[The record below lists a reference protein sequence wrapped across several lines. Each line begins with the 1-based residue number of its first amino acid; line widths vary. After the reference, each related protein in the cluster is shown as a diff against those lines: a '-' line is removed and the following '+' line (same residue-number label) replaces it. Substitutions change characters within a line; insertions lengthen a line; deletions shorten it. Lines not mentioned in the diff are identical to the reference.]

1 MYGTGN
7 AYNIYKN
14 NAVNYASKEELLLML
29 VDGAVKYAK
38 IGRAAIVE
46 KNVKKAHENIV
57 KAENIFYELMSSLDV
72 KKGGDWANALMKV
85 YEFIISRLTDANI
98 HKDAAIMDEVIPLIE
113 DVCDTWHQAYAI
125 SKGKQ

>member
-113 DVCDTWHQAYAI
+113 DVCDTWHQAYKI
-125 SKGKQ
+125 SKSKQ

>member
-1 MYGTGN
+1 MYGAGN

-38 IGRAAIVE
+38 IGRAAIEE
-46 KNVKKAHENIV
+46 KNAKKAHETIV
-57 KAENIFYELMSSLDV
+57 KTENIFYELMSSLDV
-72 KKGGDWANALMKV
+72 KKGGDWAHSLMQV
-85 YEFIISRLTDANI
+85 YEFIVSRLTEANI
-98 HKDAAIMDEVIPLIE
+98 HKDTAIMDEVIPFIE

>member
-38 IGRAAIVE
+38 IGRAAIEE

-113 DVCDTWHQAYAI
+113 DVCDTWHQAYKI
-125 SKGKQ
+125 SKSKQ